1 MFSVIYTPTEGDAI
15 QTYSRLF
22 RRPEGC
28 FLNIYD
34 LDRIET
40 SLSQFGECGRNEE
53 IDYIV
58 VTDGEEVSDTST
70 RTSSLQLTHPVQD
83 SRNWR
88 SGSGLDPHLS
98 RETCS
103 DHFMRWDPSL
113 RTAAG
118 GIGLRDRCIIP
129 HLIYRRSRT
138 LGLTFC
144 HFAFFSRTK
153 HC

>member
-15 QTYSRLF
+15 QNYSRLF

-28 FLNIYD
+28 FLNIHD

-40 SLSQFGECGRNEE
+40 SLSQFGESGRNEE

-70 RTSSLQLTHPVQD
+70 RTSFLQLTYPVQD

-88 SGSGLDPHLS
+88 SGSGIDPHLG

-103 DHFMRWDPSL
+103 DHFMRWDSSFK
-113 RTAAG
+113 AAAS
-118 GIGLRDRCIIP
+118 GIGLRNRCIIP

-138 LGLTFC
+138 LGLTFGGST
-144 HFAFFSRTK
+144 FFSRTK